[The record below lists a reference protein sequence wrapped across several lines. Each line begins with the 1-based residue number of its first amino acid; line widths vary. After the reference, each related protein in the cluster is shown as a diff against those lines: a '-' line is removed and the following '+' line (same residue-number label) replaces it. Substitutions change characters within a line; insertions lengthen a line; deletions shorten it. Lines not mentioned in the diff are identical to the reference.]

1 MRRTER
7 VKVMRDHRRGG
18 ARLQPD
24 LEYRE
29 TLMGSQGRIEDEH
42 GVLSAGKARS
52 LQVAEPAIENRS
64 FSSMGHVEDLG
75 GTAHA
80 QEAPFQNRPLRRKP
94 SPTVWRLVLLIGDG
108 IVLMALLVQIMN
120 PAPQLG
126 LNMQGG
132 MWNASLLWL
141 FLTLASWG
149 LAVNITQAQQLNCA
163 SSLLKSPLYALCS
176 LLLML
181 IFCMLLLYLFL
192 GNGVMS
198 YLKPLLLFL
207 VIAAPILGIWRV
219 FLAEVIHLPR
229 FRRQAVIV
237 GANAAGEGTA
247 RELQRAKHP
256 GVRVLGYINE
266 SGGGQEQQDG
276 LPVFSGRS
284 ALRALAQN
292 GMIDT
297 IIMAIDFKAN
307 PELFQEA
314 LAVAQRGISVV
325 PVAPIY
331 ESASGKIPVDHIGDQ
346 WSMAFPTEQFVSPLY
361 LCWNKA
367 LDLAFGI
374 CGLALLC
381 LLLPILA
388 PLIYLD
394 SHGPI
399 FFSQERAGYRGRT
412 FRMLKFRSMCTDA
425 EHAKGGAWASRGDPR
440 ITRVGRLMRAIHLD
454 ELPQVLN
461 IVRGDMSLIGP
472 RPERPDYVVELTK
485 SNLFYSYRLSVRP
498 GLTGWAQVK
507 YGYGSSEQDE
517 LVKLQYDL
525 FYIKHRSFLLD
536 VCILLKTVGEVVFFH
551 GV

>member
-29 TLMGSQGRIEDEH
+29 TLMG
-42 GVLSAGKARS
+42 
-52 LQVAEPAIENRS
+52 
-64 FSSMGHVEDLG
+64 HVEGLG

-80 QEAPFQNRPLRRKP
+80 QEAPCQNRPLRRKP

-256 GVRVLGYINE
+256 GVRVLGYIDE

-284 ALRALAQN
+284 ALRSLAQN
-292 GMIDT
+292 GVIDT

-325 PVAPIY
+325 P
-331 ESASGKIPVDHIGDQ
+331 
-346 WSMAFPTEQFVSPLY
+346 
-361 LCWNKA
+361 
-367 LDLAFGI
+367 
-374 CGLALLC
+374 
-381 LLLPILA
+381 
-388 PLIYLD
+388 
-394 SHGPI
+394 
-399 FFSQERAGYRGRT
+399 
-412 FRMLKFRSMCTDA
+412 
-425 EHAKGGAWASRGDPR
+425 
-440 ITRVGRLMRAIHLD
+440 
-454 ELPQVLN
+454 
-461 IVRGDMSLIGP
+461 
-472 RPERPDYVVELTK
+472 
-485 SNLFYSYRLSVRP
+485 
-498 GLTGWAQVK
+498 
-507 YGYGSSEQDE
+507 
-517 LVKLQYDL
+517 
-525 FYIKHRSFLLD
+525 
-536 VCILLKTVGEVVFFH
+536 
-551 GV
+551 